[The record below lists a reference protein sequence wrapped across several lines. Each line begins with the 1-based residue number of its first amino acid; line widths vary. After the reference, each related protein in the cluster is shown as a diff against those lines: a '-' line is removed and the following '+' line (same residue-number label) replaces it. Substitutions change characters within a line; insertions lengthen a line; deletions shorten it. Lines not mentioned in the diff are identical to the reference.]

1 MRIQN
6 LGPIKDATI
15 TPNKLTVFI
24 GNNGMG
30 KTLAAYAVFA
40 FRNWLETSFQP
51 NLFTLD
57 DLHKLIAQGDA
68 EIPTAAYRQ
77 KLVKTIITEFNA
89 LNTEGTYFQS
99 FFKDEDLYQSGVT
112 KIEIA
117 ASDLPED
124 VTITGMLWGYTDRNR
139 FVHERGG
146 FYRFRAERDQTRG
159 ILKLSNKEEVVD
171 DTTSSITA
179 MSLDAVAK
187 RIDRVIANFL
197 VGNMYQSVYLPAERV
212 GINVFRT
219 RINSQL
225 INENLSNP
233 AEQPTSLERYPYPIE
248 AYIRF
253 LNGSLGLLTQN
264 YGQNVSELGKR
275 ILSELIPGKF
285 SYDEDHDQLQY
296 QLANDQTARNIKFS
310 LASSSLKSLFGL
322 DLFLRKQGMGY
333 LLLDEPEMNLHPER
347 QKLVADLLFGLAM
360 KLTPVVVSTH
370 SDYFVKE
377 LVNQV
382 LQSKISDPQHLGST
396 QQVSVYE
403 FTATGVRDLGDI
415 TEREEFENFDHTTN
429 QINQRYY
436 QLLDQ
441 LEDDGGSTDE

>member
-6 LGPIKDATI
+6 LGPIKDATV
-15 TPNKLTVFI
+15 TLNKLTVFI

-57 DLHKLIAQGDA
+57 DLHKLIAQGNS
-68 EIPTAAYRQ
+68 ETPTVAYRQ
-77 KLVKTIITEFNA
+77 KLVQKTITEFNA

-99 FFKDEDLYQSGVT
+99 FFKAEGLYRPGVT

-117 ASDLPED
+117 ASDLLQD
-124 VTITGMLWGYTDRNR
+124 TTISGTLWGYTDRDK
-139 FVHERGG
+139 FTQGQGG
-146 FYRFRAERDQTRG
+146 FYRFRAELDRAQGKLR
-159 ILKLSNKEEVVD
+159 LSNKEEAVD
-171 DTTSSITA
+171 EATSSVTA

-187 RIDRVIANFL
+187 QLDRVIANLF
-197 VGNMYQSVYLPAERV
+197 VGNLDQSVYLPAERI

-225 INENLSNP
+225 INENLANP
-233 AEQPTSLERYPYPIE
+233 AERQSSPERYPYPIE

-253 LNGSLGLLTQN
+253 LNSSLGLLTQD
-264 YGQNVSELGKR
+264 YSVSAAGKQV
-275 ILSELIPGKF
+275 LSKLIPGKF
-285 SYDEDHDQLQY
+285 SYDEEQDQLQY
-296 QLANDQTARNIKFS
+296 QLADGQATKRIKFS
-310 LASSSLKSLFGL
+310 LVSSSLKSLFGI
-322 DLFLRKQGMGY
+322 DLFLRRRRMGY

-347 QKLVADLLFGLAM
+347 QKLVADLLFDMAIQS
-360 KLTPVVVSTH
+360 TPVVVSTH
-370 SDYFVKE
+370 SDYFIKE

-382 LQSKISDPQHLGST
+382 LQSKVDDPHHRGRA

-403 FTATGVRDLGDI
+403 FTAAGVKELGDI
-415 TEREEFENFDHTTN
+415 SEREEFENFDRTTN

-436 QLLDQ
+436 QLLDR
-441 LEDDGGSTDE
+441 LEDDGGSADE